1 MQAWLRQYHRWLGL
15 FAALPVLLWG
25 LSGLSHPIMSRLQV
39 QPAETM
45 APSALVSG
53 FSHAQLHSALPLAT
67 VLQSQGIAAV
77 RDARLLK
84 VGSRLL
90 WQVTLP
96 GQAERRYFEAR
107 SGQAVAGYDR
117 ALAVQLA
124 RHFVGAEH
132 GAVRRVQLLTDF
144 TDDYPAVNRLLPVYR
159 VDFAGAAGLRA
170 YVETSPLRLATIND
184 DTKALFI
191 TLFRTLHSWAF
202 IPSEGLRDAVMSG
215 FLLAGLAAA
224 IGGVWLYGLGRR
236 RTDTARAVPP
246 LRRWHR
252 RLGLALVLVTMAFCL
267 SALLHLWLINK
278 ASAARPLNA
287 GYKLLLA
294 ERLRLAPLEAQPA
307 AHEQLALVSVA
318 GAPYFRLSPV
328 SGGPARAGGEHQ
340 HHAVMAT
347 DPDRAAVRYVSAE
360 DGRALVLAEQVQV
373 RALAGRYSGLPAT
386 DIVGLSPVQQFGG
399 EYGFINKRLPVVK
412 VDYATPDHLSVYVEP
427 ATGVIAA
434 VVRDRDR
441 IEGYSFANLHK
452 WHFLD
457 FAGKDARDLAS
468 GAAALGVVLTTGL
481 GLGLY
486 VRRRRAL
493 RARTAAVN
501 DGVEVG
507 V

>member
-84 VGSRLL
+84 LGSRLL

-117 ALAVQLA
+117 VLAVQLA

-159 VDFAGAAGLRA
+159 VDFAGEEGLRA

-184 DTKALFI
+184 DTKALLI

-236 RTDTARAVPP
+236 RTDTARALPP

-252 RLGLALVLVTMAFCL
+252 RLGLT
-267 SALLHLWLINK
+267 
-278 ASAARPLNA
+278 
-287 GYKLLLA
+287 
-294 ERLRLAPLEAQPA
+294 
-307 AHEQLALVSVA
+307 
-318 GAPYFRLSPV
+318 
-328 SGGPARAGGEHQ
+328 
-340 HHAVMAT
+340 
-347 DPDRAAVRYVSAE
+347 
-360 DGRALVLAEQVQV
+360 LVLAEQVQV
-373 RALAGRYSGLPAT
+373 RALAGRYSGLPASA
-386 DIVGLSPVQQFGG
+386 IVGLSPVQQFGG